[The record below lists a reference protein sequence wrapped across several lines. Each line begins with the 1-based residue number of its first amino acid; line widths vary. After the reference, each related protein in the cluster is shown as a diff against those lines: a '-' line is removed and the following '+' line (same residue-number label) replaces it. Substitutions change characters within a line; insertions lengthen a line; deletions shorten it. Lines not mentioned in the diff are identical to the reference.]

1 MKNDISQHDILLNL
15 FFAKFCQIF
24 PKKNWILDPENWI
37 PDKEIYLC

>member
-24 PKKNWILDPENWI
+24 QKNWILDPENWI